1 MVNHHDTGYKELFS
15 YPELVR
21 QLMEG
26 FAPPEVS
33 AMMDFSTLTDH
44 SGNYITPLFNEKFED
59 KVWSVE
65 VDWEG
70 VRQRVFVYLLLEF
83 QSTVDHRLPIRML
96 HYVACFYDHLIKTKV
111 TTARKGMPPI
121 FPVVLYNGS
130 KRWTAREDIYRMVRP
145 EPPMFLRVYQP
156 HLRYYL
162 VNESAFTEDELAK
175 RDTPLS
181 GIFEVEKASKDVE
194 ALQGA
199 VKRLAA
205 RIRAHPEKA
214 RLDEVITR
222 WLKRHLKRLGAEAEQ
237 ALEEINSL
245 VEDHAML
252 AENLQ
257 TWAEKERQK
266 GRQEGR
272 QEGEEIGLQKGQ
284 RLAAMNL
291 LKLGLLTDEQIAQT
305 TGLSL
310 TEVIALR
317 SGQAH

>member
-1 MVNHHDTGYKELFS
+1 MANHHDSGYKELFS
-15 YPELVR
+15 YPELVQ
-21 QLMEG
+21 QLIEG

-33 AMMDFSTLTDH
+33 AMMDFSTLKDH

-65 VDWEG
+65 VTWDG
-70 VRQRVFVYLLLEF
+70 IRQQVFVYLLLEF

-130 KRWTAREDIYRMVRP
+130 KRWTAREDIYQMVRP
-145 EPPMFLRVYQP
+145 EPPGFLRVYQP

-162 VNESAFTEDELAK
+162 VDESRFSDEELAQ

-181 GIFEVEKASKDVE
+181 GVFGVENASKDLQ
-194 ALQGA
+194 ALQMA
-199 VKRLAA
+199 VDRLVAS
-205 RIRAHPEKA
+205 IQAHPEKA
-214 RLDEVITR
+214 RLDKVITR
-222 WLKRHLKRLGAEAEQ
+222 WLKRHLKRLEADIE
-237 ALEEINSL
+237 LDRINSL
-245 VEDHAML
+245 VEDKAML
-252 AENLQ
+252 AENLE

-266 GRQEGR
+266 GRLEGRQEGR
-272 QEGEEIGLQKGQ
+272 QENARETAI
-284 RLAAMNL
+284 NL
-291 LKLGLLTDEQIAQT
+291 LKLGVLTDEQVAQS

-310 TEVIALR
+310 AEVKALQ
-317 SGQAH
+317 SDQSH